1 MASKFEYGM
10 ISKLFTARR
19 SVLDQLKFQ
28 EYDTSQYEN
37 FSFNEVNMMIEN
49 KQQDMLLKHGETG
62 NKAYV
67 CFHTEKAIRPQNV
80 HDMIDDLFHLENIL
94 TTNDTLVII
103 IKDKP
108 NDSLINLLK
117 NLYAANNIF
126 ITVLFLAQ
134 LQFNILEHSYVPI
147 HKKLSRE
154 DALEIRKR
162 YNIKDDS
169 NFPEISRF
177 DPVSLVI
184 GLKPGEICH
193 IIRPSKTSVEDDYY
207 RICVNK

>member
-1 MASKFEYGM
+1 MASKFEYGI

-28 EYDTSQYEN
+28 EYDISQYEN

-49 KQQDMLLKHGETG
+49 KQQDMLLKHKDSG
-62 NKAYV
+62 NKIYV
-67 CFHTEKAIRPQNV
+67 NFHTEKTIRPQNV
-80 HDMIDDLFHLENIL
+80 HDIIDDLFHLENIL
-94 TTNDTLVII
+94 TTNDTLLII

-147 HKKLSRE
+147 HKKISRE
-154 DALEIRKR
+154 GAIEIRKR
-162 YNIKDDS
+162 YNIQDDT

-184 GLKPGEICH
+184 GLKPGDICH
-193 IIRPSKTSVEDDYY
+193 IIRPSKTSVEDNYY